1 MTTPLAAIIFIRP
14 FISSLAFPSVNYI
27 YSLLLLNF
35 LLVYIMLKGISF
47 KQNGPKVAILLLF
60 LALSISLIFANNKI
74 ACAWE
79 LHKYVS
85 GVLLLAVCSSLT
97 YQNRNK
103 VFLCITAAAIL
114 ISLMAIY
121 QYFFGFRHLINYIN
135 KAKII
140 NAFTLDYVN
149 QKRIFFP
156 FITPNTLGGY
166 LAMIIP
172 LALTYKNKVWLALPL
187 FCALFLTKSIG
198 AILSLFL
205 ALSICSFLQDKLKKR
220 NILLLA
226 GLLITCGLIFLIRA
240 HTQKQYLQPLFST
253 MMRLNYW
260 QDTLGIIIKHP
271 LTGIGLGNFNLT
283 YSRYSHNSY
292 LQIWAEAGLPAIIAF
307 LWLVAAILR
316 SGLKTLKEPC
326 DKAKTCALIC
336 ASCVFLIHNL
346 IDFSFFLP
354 EVNLVWW
361 AIMGLLLNMTNN
373 TYLPPLSIKN

>member
-1 MTTPLAAIIFIRP
+1 MTTLLAAIIFVRP
-14 FISSLAFPSVNYI
+14 FIASLSFPYLNYI
-27 YSLLLLNF
+27 YSFLLLGF
-35 LLVYIMLKGISF
+35 LIAYIMLKGISF
-47 KQNGPKVAILLLF
+47 KQNEPKAAILLLF
-60 LALSISLIFANNKI
+60 LALFSSLIFANNKI
-74 ACAWE
+74 SSAWE
-79 LHKYVS
+79 LHKYIS

-97 YQNRNK
+97 CQNKNK
-103 VFLCITAAAIL
+103 VILYITAAGIL

-135 KAKII
+135 KAKITNTFI
-140 NAFTLDYVN
+140 LDYVN

-166 LAMIIP
+166 LVMIIP
-172 LALTYKNKVWLALPL
+172 LALSYKNKVWLTLPL

-205 ALSICSFLQDKLKKR
+205 ALSICSFLQDKLRKK
-220 NILLLA
+220 NMLLLA
-226 GLLITCGLIFLIRA
+226 GLLITCGLIFLIRTHA
-240 HTQKQYLQPLFST
+240 QKQHLQPFFST

-260 QDTLGIIIKHP
+260 WDTLGIIIKHP

-307 LWLVAAILR
+307 LWLVTAIFK
-316 SGLKTLKEPC
+316 SGLKTLKESC
-326 DKAKTCALIC
+326 DKTKTPALIC
-336 ASCVFLIHNL
+336 ASCAFLIHNL

-361 AIMGLLLNMTNN
+361 AIMGFLLNRNR
-373 TYLPPLSIKN
+373 PQEQQSR